1 MEVSARVDA
10 ALAPG
15 QPVGEYD
22 AARLHGGAP
31 FWLPYTNAIGLW
43 RMDQRELA
51 LAWFAA
57 AVRSKPELA
66 TREGVEALATS
77 WQDDER
83 RTLEDVYEPYLLQ
96 QGLIQRTPRGRVATA
111 RAYAHL
117 GTAGIALF
125 SLQWYLQRPQQL
137 TPVVAASLIVLL
149 VARLAVAAV
158 PTDAKGQP
166 SSGRG
171 RVHLALA
178 ITVFTATYTT
188 IENATPAFASRPFST
203 PLLAL
208 RWLCMGCLAAVVVTM
223 LLPRK
228 RLFGLAERGF
238 LLSALSW
245 FLVSS
250 LSLAAAR
257 SAA

>member
-1 MEVSARVDA
+1 MLAQA
-10 ALAPG
+10 AAVLLA
-15 QPVGEYD
+15 
-22 AARLHGGAP
+22 A
-31 FWLPYTNAIGLW
+31 AIGLLFW
-43 RMDQRELA
+43 LHWAEPTLSPLHDAVSLYG
-51 LAWFAA
+51 AA
-57 AVRSKPELA
+57 ASAAVF
-66 TREGVEALATS
+66 
-77 WQDDER
+77 
-83 RTLEDVYEPYLLQ
+83 
-96 QGLIQRTPRGRVATA
+96 